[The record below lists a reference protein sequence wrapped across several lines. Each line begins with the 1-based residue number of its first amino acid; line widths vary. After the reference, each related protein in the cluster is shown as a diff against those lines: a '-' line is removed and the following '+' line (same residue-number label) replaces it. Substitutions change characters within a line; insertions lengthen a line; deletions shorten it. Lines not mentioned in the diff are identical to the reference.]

1 MRASFFL
8 VVVFAVLIGGCAS
21 PSHDEIQSTFDAG
34 LKAYDAGDFKTAY
47 KTWGRIDEYDLA
59 ALRNVALM
67 LRKGQG
73 VDKDP
78 KAALRKM
85 LQAADVGLVT
95 AEADAGEMILNGE
108 GCPPDPAGAVPW
120 LARAAHEGHPIAA
133 LELAKILDQG
143 KAVPQD
149 LKQAHQLYEIAAAA
163 GLPEAI
169 QRLKELDAAA
179 PPTASPLPPTTPGH

>member
-1 MRASFFL
+1 MRASPFL
-8 VVVFAVLIGGCAS
+8 ITVFAVLIGGCAG
-21 PSHDEIQSTFDAG
+21 PGHGEIQAAFDAG
-34 LKAYDAGDFKTAY
+34 LRAYDAGDYKSAY
-47 KTWGRIDEYDLA
+47 KTWGKIDEYDLA

-78 KAALRKM
+78 KTALRKM

-95 AEADAGEMILNGE
+95 AQADAGEMILNGE
-108 GCPPDPAGAVPW
+108 GCPPDPAGAVPF
-120 LARAAHEGHPIAA
+120 LARAAAEGHPVAA
-133 LELAKILDQG
+133 LELARILDEG

-149 LKQAHQLYEIAAAA
+149 LKQAHRLYEIAAAA

-169 QRLKELDAAA
+169 QRLKELDAAPPPA
-179 PPTASPLPPTTPGH
+179 PQDPLPPPGH